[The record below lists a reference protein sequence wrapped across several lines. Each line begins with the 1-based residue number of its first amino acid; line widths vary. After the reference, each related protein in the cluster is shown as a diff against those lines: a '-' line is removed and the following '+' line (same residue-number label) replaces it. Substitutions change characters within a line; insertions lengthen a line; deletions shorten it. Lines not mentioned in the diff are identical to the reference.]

1 MVEEEKEKNVG
12 GKEWLGRKVMGHEVK
27 DQKRPDHVGHGK
39 VLKENVK
46 LFHKYICQTIYKDC
60 VSQI

>member
-1 MVEEEKEKNVG
+1 
-12 GKEWLGRKVMGHEVK
+12 MGHEVK
-27 DQKRPDHVGHGK
+27 DQKTPDHVGHGK

-60 VSQI
+60 VSHI